1 MLVTPI
7 RYDRHMMQIAASEIP
22 SGISTDQ
29 LPFGVPCQDE
39 SSVWR
44 GAQKTE
50 WLTGLETKTWPSIH
64 GTALCFRS
72 IPILFGVF
80 GLKRFKPNVKVIC

>member
-50 WLTGLETKTWPSIH
+50 RPTRLETKTWPSID
-64 GTALCFRS
+64 GTAFCFSPPPSRKAFLDQRDS
-72 IPILFGVF
+72 NQI
-80 GLKRFKPNVKVIC
+80 